1 MLKLAQKDTF
11 TWPITVEIPADGGK
25 FEKHV
30 FTAEFRRL
38 PRSEIDV
45 LMRDVGESNDPERA
59 TANIV
64 DQILLGWN
72 GVVDADGQ
80 PVPFSDEARNQ
91 VLDIHPVRNCVFQAW
106 VDSLKA
112 GARKN

>member
-1 MLKLAQKDTF
+1 MFKLAQKDTY
-11 TWPITVEIPADGGK
+11 TWPVTVEIPTDGGK
-25 FEKHV
+25 FEKHG

-38 PRSEIDV
+38 PRSEIEALLRAV
-45 LMRDVGESNDPERA
+45 TESHDPQREA
-59 TANIV
+59 DIV

-72 GVVDADGQ
+72 GIVDADGQ
-80 PVPFSDEARNQ
+80 PVSFSDEARNQ